1 MPKRLLAALA
11 LTLALALP
19 LTAVAAEGSTRYK
32 ATFFDVFDTYSEII
46 IYAQDEAAAQ
56 ADIRQERQAEQILR
70 RAANA
75 LQAVQN
81 ESNSFQGETAAAI
94 GERAEQLRRQILNL
108 ISDLEDTQN
117 YTQRV
122 VRRYWLLDQKW
133 KQIFESSR

>member
-1 MPKRLLAALA
+1 MAYRDMNGK
-11 LTLALALP
+11 
-19 LTAVAAEGSTRYK
+19 VM
-32 ATFFDVFDTYSEII
+32 I
-46 IYAQDEAAAQ
+46 DEAAAQ

-94 GERAEQLRRQILNL
+94 GERAEQLRRQTLNL

>member
-1 MPKRLLAALA
+1 MAYRDMNGK
-11 LTLALALP
+11 
-19 LTAVAAEGSTRYK
+19 VM
-32 ATFFDVFDTYSEII
+32 I
-46 IYAQDEAAAQ
+46 DEAAAQ

-122 VRRYWLLDQKW
+122 VCRYWLLDQKW

>member
-1 MPKRLLAALA
+1 MAYRDMNGK
-11 LTLALALP
+11 
-19 LTAVAAEGSTRYK
+19 VM
-32 ATFFDVFDTYSEII
+32 I
-46 IYAQDEAAAQ
+46 DEAAAQ
-56 ADIRQERQAEQILR
+56 ADIRQERQGAEQILR

>member
-1 MPKRLLAALA
+1 MAYRDMNGK
-11 LTLALALP
+11 
-19 LTAVAAEGSTRYK
+19 VM
-32 ATFFDVFDTYSEII
+32 I
-46 IYAQDEAAAQ
+46 DEAAAQ

-94 GERAEQLRRQILNL
+94 GERAEHLRRQILNL

>member
-1 MPKRLLAALA
+1 MAYRDMNGK
-11 LTLALALP
+11 
-19 LTAVAAEGSTRYK
+19 VM
-32 ATFFDVFDTYSEII
+32 I
-46 IYAQDEAAAQ
+46 DEAAAQ

-122 VRRYWLLDQKW
+122 VRCYWLLDQKW

>member
-1 MPKRLLAALA
+1 MAYRDMNGK
-11 LTLALALP
+11 
-19 LTAVAAEGSTRYK
+19 VM
-32 ATFFDVFDTYSEII
+32 I
-46 IYAQDEAAAQ
+46 DEAAAQ

-108 ISDLEDTQN
+108 ISDLEDAQN

>member
-1 MPKRLLAALA
+1 MAYRDMNGK
-11 LTLALALP
+11 
-19 LTAVAAEGSTRYK
+19 VM
-32 ATFFDVFDTYSEII
+32 I
-46 IYAQDEAAAQ
+46 DEAAAQ

-81 ESNSFQGETAAAI
+81 ESNSFQEETAAAI

>member
-1 MPKRLLAALA
+1 MAYRDMNGK
-11 LTLALALP
+11 
-19 LTAVAAEGSTRYK
+19 VM
-32 ATFFDVFDTYSEII
+32 I
-46 IYAQDEAAAQ
+46 DEAAAQ

-81 ESNSFQGETAAAI
+81 ESNSFQGAAAI

>member
-1 MPKRLLAALA
+1 MAYRDMNGK
-11 LTLALALP
+11 
-19 LTAVAAEGSTRYK
+19 VM
-32 ATFFDVFDTYSEII
+32 I
-46 IYAQDEAAAQ
+46 DEAAAQ

-108 ISDLEDTQN
+108 ISDLEDPELHPA
-117 YTQRV
+117 RRPPLLAAGPEMEADLREFA
-122 VRRYWLLDQKW
+122 VR
-133 KQIFESSR
+133 EGGV

>member
-1 MPKRLLAALA
+1 MAYRDMNGK
-11 LTLALALP
+11 
-19 LTAVAAEGSTRYK
+19 VM
-32 ATFFDVFDTYSEII
+32 I
-46 IYAQDEAAAQ
+46 DEAAAQ
-56 ADIRQERQAEQILR
+56 ADIRQERQAEQIPR

>member
-1 MPKRLLAALA
+1 MAYRDMNGK
-11 LTLALALP
+11 
-19 LTAVAAEGSTRYK
+19 VM
-32 ATFFDVFDTYSEII
+32 I
-46 IYAQDEAAAQ
+46 DEAAAQ

-117 YTQRV
+117 YTKRV

>member
-1 MPKRLLAALA
+1 MAYRDMNGK
-11 LTLALALP
+11 
-19 LTAVAAEGSTRYK
+19 VM
-32 ATFFDVFDTYSEII
+32 I
-46 IYAQDEAAAQ
+46 DEAAAQ

-70 RAANA
+70 RAAKA

-94 GERAEQLRRQILNL
+94 GEWAEQLRRQILNL

-117 YTQRV
+117 YTQHV
-122 VRRYWLLDQKW
+122 VRRYWLQDQKW

>member
-1 MPKRLLAALA
+1 MAYRDMNGK
-11 LTLALALP
+11 
-19 LTAVAAEGSTRYK
+19 VM
-32 ATFFDVFDTYSEII
+32 I
-46 IYAQDEAAAQ
+46 DEAAAQ

-94 GERAEQLRRQILNL
+94 GERAEQLCRQILNL

>member
-1 MPKRLLAALA
+1 MAYRDMNGK
-11 LTLALALP
+11 
-19 LTAVAAEGSTRYK
+19 VM
-32 ATFFDVFDTYSEII
+32 I
-46 IYAQDEAAAQ
+46 DEAAAQ

-108 ISDLEDTQN
+108 SSDLEDTQN

>member
-1 MPKRLLAALA
+1 MAYRDMNGK
-11 LTLALALP
+11 
-19 LTAVAAEGSTRYK
+19 VM
-32 ATFFDVFDTYSEII
+32 I
-46 IYAQDEAAAQ
+46 DEAAAQ
-56 ADIRQERQAEQILR
+56 ADIRKERQAEQILR

-122 VRRYWLLDQKW
+122 VCRYWLLDQKW

>member
-1 MPKRLLAALA
+1 MAYRDMNGK
-11 LTLALALP
+11 
-19 LTAVAAEGSTRYK
+19 VM
-32 ATFFDVFDTYSEII
+32 I
-46 IYAQDEAAAQ
+46 DEAAAQ

-81 ESNSFQGETAAAI
+81 KSNSFQGETAAAI

>member
-1 MPKRLLAALA
+1 MAYRDMNGK
-11 LTLALALP
+11 
-19 LTAVAAEGSTRYK
+19 VM
-32 ATFFDVFDTYSEII
+32 I
-46 IYAQDEAAAQ
+46 DEAAAQ

-122 VRRYWLLDQKW
+122 VRRYGLLDQKW

>member
-1 MPKRLLAALA
+1 MAYRDMNGK
-11 LTLALALP
+11 
-19 LTAVAAEGSTRYK
+19 VM
-32 ATFFDVFDTYSEII
+32 I
-46 IYAQDEAAAQ
+46 DEAAAQ

-94 GERAEQLRRQILNL
+94 VERAEQLRRQILNL

>member
-1 MPKRLLAALA
+1 MAYRDMNGK
-11 LTLALALP
+11 
-19 LTAVAAEGSTRYK
+19 VM
-32 ATFFDVFDTYSEII
+32 I
-46 IYAQDEAAAQ
+46 DEAAAQ

-108 ISDLEDTQN
+108 ISNLEDTQY

>member
-1 MPKRLLAALA
+1 MAYRDMNGK
-11 LTLALALP
+11 
-19 LTAVAAEGSTRYK
+19 VM
-32 ATFFDVFDTYSEII
+32 I
-46 IYAQDEAAAQ
+46 DEAAGLAY
-56 ADIRQERQAEQILR
+56 IGQERQAEQILR

-133 KQIFESSR
+133 KQIIESSRKEKGE

>member
-1 MPKRLLAALA
+1 MAYRDMNGK
-11 LTLALALP
+11 
-19 LTAVAAEGSTRYK
+19 VM
-32 ATFFDVFDTYSEII
+32 I
-46 IYAQDEAAAQ
+46 DEAAAQ

-122 VRRYWLLDQKW
+122 ARRYWLLDQKW

>member
-1 MPKRLLAALA
+1 MAYRDMNGK
-11 LTLALALP
+11 
-19 LTAVAAEGSTRYK
+19 VM
-32 ATFFDVFDTYSEII
+32 I
-46 IYAQDEAAAQ
+46 DEAAAQ

-81 ESNSFQGETAAAI
+81 ESNSFQGKTAAAI

>member
-1 MPKRLLAALA
+1 MAYRDMNGK
-11 LTLALALP
+11 
-19 LTAVAAEGSTRYK
+19 VM
-32 ATFFDVFDTYSEII
+32 I
-46 IYAQDEAAAQ
+46 DEAAAQ

-108 ISDLEDTQN
+108 ICDLEDTQN

>member
-1 MPKRLLAALA
+1 MAYRDMNGK
-11 LTLALALP
+11 
-19 LTAVAAEGSTRYK
+19 VM
-32 ATFFDVFDTYSEII
+32 I
-46 IYAQDEAAAQ
+46 DEAAAQ
-56 ADIRQERQAEQILR
+56 TDIRQERQAEQILR

-133 KQIFESSR
+133 KQTFESMR